1 MVGKVAQGC
10 LAQPNVLRL
19 LLWIML
25 NELGVSGK
33 FGWTARIPYTG
44 GLN

>member
-19 LLWIML
+19 FLWIML
-25 NELGVSGK
+25 NELGVFGK
-33 FGWTARIPYTG
+33 FGWTARIMYTG